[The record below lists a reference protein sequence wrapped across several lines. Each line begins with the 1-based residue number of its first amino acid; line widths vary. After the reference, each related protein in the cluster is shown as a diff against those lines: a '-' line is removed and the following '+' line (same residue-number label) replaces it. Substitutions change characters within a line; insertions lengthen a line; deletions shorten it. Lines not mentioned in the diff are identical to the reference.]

1 MKPRFE
7 LDLSQNVKQ
16 NVLRM
21 IHEQYDQIIFF
32 CNARNMD
39 PDKSVHEIRKSFKR
53 LRALLRL
60 IRDAIGYS
68 TYYRENS
75 FCRDE
80 SKLLSD
86 LRDLKVFHEDLTI
99 LAEKHA
105 SPANNHL
112 IEQLQETIIGQKNKK
127 YEEVMHDALF
137 KKIAVDVEAAKERA
151 SMFLFRFEGFS
162 IIAPG
167 IKRIYRKGRKELD
180 LVRKNPNTENYHN
193 LRKRVKYLMYFMQIL
208 NPLYPQY
215 FKTIEKDLDK
225 ASDKLGLDHNFA
237 ELVLFVENI
246 DKRAATSKV
255 KNEFIELIEGLRLE
269 LQQEALQLVE
279 NIYVEPAAA
288 FTKRVKEYFDI
299 NYTVN

>member
-32 CNARNMD
+32 CNAQNVD

-53 LRALLRL
+53 LRAILRL

-99 LAEKHA
+99 LAEKYA
-105 SPANNHL
+105 SSANNQL
-112 IEQLQETIIGQKNKK
+112 IEQLQETIIAKK
-127 YEEVMHDALF
+127 KQRYEEVIHGELF
-137 KKIAVDVEAAKERA
+137 QKIADDVEAARGRA
-151 SMFLFRFEGFS
+151 SMFLFRFDGFR
-162 IIAPG
+162 IMTPG
-167 IKRIYRKGRKELD
+167 IKRIYKKGRNELD
-180 LVRKNPNTENYHN
+180 VVRKNPNTENYHN

-208 NPLYPQY
+208 KPIYPQY
-215 FKTIEKDLDK
+215 FKALEKDLDT

-237 ELVLFVENI
+237 ELVRFVEKI
-246 DKRAATSKV
+246 DKSATTTRAK
-255 KNEFIELIEGLRLE
+255 KEFIDWLEALRTE

-288 FTKRVKEYFDI
+288 FTKRIKKYFDI